1 MILQTNSI
9 GSRILK
15 ARAGPSSE
23 TIVVTEF
30 ELLGE
35 GGVVPF
41 WLVKPSVGMLL
52 FGRSHHKSNE
62 EKDTSKERF
71 AKSSFLICS
80 FSVRVL
86 TIP

>member
-1 MILQTNSI
+1 MPGLGRLRDNC
-9 GSRILK
+9 RDREL
-15 ARAGPSSE
+15 
-23 TIVVTEF
+23 

-71 AKSSFLICS
+71 AKNSFCICS
-80 FSVRVL
+80 YSVKVH